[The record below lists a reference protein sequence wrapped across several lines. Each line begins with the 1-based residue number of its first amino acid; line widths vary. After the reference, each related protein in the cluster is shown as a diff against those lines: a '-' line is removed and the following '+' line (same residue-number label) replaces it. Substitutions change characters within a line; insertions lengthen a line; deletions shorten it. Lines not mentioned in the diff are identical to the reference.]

1 MNGIQTIRMAFKSIL
16 NNKVRS
22 FLTMLGI
29 IIGVGAVIALVASIQ
44 GMATLTRLQY
54 EAMGTNQITA
64 SGWALKSADWDTFED
79 MLDGELAGR
88 IKGWSPQ
95 RSYYDWQSK
104 GVQYR
109 TKVLSNQESNTRIYF
124 GNQDYSTVTNMTLT
138 AGRDISETDCRYRAR
153 VCLIGEAVRKYFFG
167 AMSPI
172 GQDIRIGSKSFEVIG
187 VYAGKYG
194 GKLNSGDQLIV
205 LPYTLQPYMMEVSF
219 YDSHDYIIQARA
231 QEDIQPIVDRINEV
245 MGPRVGEN
253 GYFYCESNA
262 QFQEQAQ
269 ASSNQMALLGGG
281 VAAISLLVGGI
292 GIMNIMLVSVT
303 ERTRE
308 IGIRMAIG
316 ARRRDII
323 GQFLIES
330 AAVSCCGGV
339 LGIALGCFGSAVIG
353 NLLLAQQMEQMSG
366 WMPDIEHFTVL
377 PSAPLVI
384 GAFLFSALLGIIF
397 GLYPAN
403 KAARLQPV
411 DALRSQ

>member
-1 MNGIQTIRMAFKSIL
+1 MNWLQTIRMAFKSIA

-29 IIGVGAVIALVASIQ
+29 IIGVASVITLVASIQ
-44 GMATLTRLQY
+44 GLATLSRLQL
-54 EAMGTNQITA
+54 EAMGSNQIHI
-64 SGWALKSADWDTFED
+64 SGWELKSDDWEMLEKTFD
-79 MLDGELAGR
+79 KELKER

-95 RSYYDWQSK
+95 SRYYDWQSK

-109 TKVLSNQESNTRIYF
+109 GKVLSDEKYHTNIYF
-124 GNQDYSTVTNMTLT
+124 GNEDYSMVTNNTISS
-138 AGRDISETDCRYRAR
+138 GRDISPMDIKYASR
-153 VCLIGEAVRKYFFG
+153 VCIIGDALRRYFFG

-172 GQDIRIGSKSFEVIG
+172 GQKIYIGGKSFEIIG
-187 VYAGKYG
+187 TYKARFG
-194 GKLNSGDQLIV
+194 GRLNSDDQMIL
-205 LPYTLQPYMMEVSF
+205 LPYTLQPIMMDVRSAGDRN
-219 YDSHDYIIQARA
+219 YYVQTNTK
-231 QEDIQPIVDRINEV
+231 EDIQPTVDFINQL
-245 MGPRVGEN
+245 MKPRVGEN
-253 GYFYCESNA
+253 GYFDCSSNA
-262 QFQEQAQ
+262 QYQEQME

-330 AAVSCCGGV
+330 AAVSCFGG
-339 LGIALGCFGSAVIG
+339 LIGIALGCFGSAIIG
-353 NLLLAQQMEQMSG
+353 NLMIGQIIQSNSG
-366 WMPDIEHFTVL
+366 WMPDVEQFTVL
-377 PSAPLVI
+377 PSVPLVL

-403 KAARLQPV
+403 KAAKLQPV
-411 DALRSQ
+411 DALRTQ